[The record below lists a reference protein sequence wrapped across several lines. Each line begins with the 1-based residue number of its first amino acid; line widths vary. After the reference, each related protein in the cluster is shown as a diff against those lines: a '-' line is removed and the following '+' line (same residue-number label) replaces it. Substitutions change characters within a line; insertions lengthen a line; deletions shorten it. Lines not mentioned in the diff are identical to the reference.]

1 VPAAAAA
8 ATTTGTGTRTRL
20 SGPGGVAPPPG
31 FRNCFSMNQVSPHD
45 IVIAGGGTAGWMAAA
60 ALSRFLGRESHI
72 TLIESELIGTVGVGE
87 ATIPQIHLFVGG
99 LGIDE
104 ADIVRETKATYKLGI
119 EFDGWFEPGHRYMHA
134 FGIVGRAVGIIPF
147 RQLWHRA
154 RADGAAEE
162 FGHYYFNEVAARM
175 GRMAIPE
182 GQQGAHFGLV
192 HAYHFDASL
201 FAAFLRRYA
210 EDRGVVRIEGKIE
223 DVERDAETGD
233 VAALLLNGGRKIEG
247 GFFLDCTGFR
257 SLLLGQAL
265 GVGFRDWS
273 NYLPCDRAFAV
284 PCERSDAFR
293 PYTQSIARQAG
304 WQWRIPLQH
313 RTGNGHVYCSSFIS
327 DDEAAS
333 ILLANLDGTPR
344 DDPRPLRFTAG
355 QREQVWSHNVVALGL
370 AAGFME
376 PLEST
381 SIHLI
386 QTSIARLLTFLP
398 QGSPGPAARDKFN
411 RLTASEW
418 EHIRDFLT
426 LHYKANRRVGEPFWD
441 QCRAMPIPDTLA
453 AKIALF
459 EEAGILVREAD
470 ELFTEEGWGQ
480 VMIGQGLE
488 PRSFSPLTAA
498 IPKDELAEYL
508 AKLADSYRRAAAALP
523 THAQFVDSMVARP
536 ARAPRVTA

>member
-1 VPAAAAA
+1 MSEADP
-8 ATTTGTGTRTRL
+8 L
-20 SGPGGVAPPPG
+20 
-31 FRNCFSMNQVSPHD
+31 N

-60 ALSRFLGRESHI
+60 TLSRFLPREAQV
-72 TLIESELIGTVGVGE
+72 TLVESEAIGIVGVGE

-99 LGIDE
+99 LGLHE
-104 ADIVRETKATYKLGI
+104 ADILRETKATYKLGI
-119 EFDGWFEPGHRYMHA
+119 EFDGWLEPGHCYMHA
-134 FGIVGRAVGIIPF
+134 FGIVGRAVGVVPF

-154 RADGAAEE
+154 RAAGIAEE

-182 GQQGAHFGLV
+182 GQQNPMLGLV

-201 FAAFLRRYA
+201 FAAYLRGYA
-210 EDRGVVRIEGKIE
+210 EQRGVTRVEGKIE
-223 DVERDAETGD
+223 SVERNPETGD
-233 VAALLLNGGRKIEG
+233 IAALLLDSERRVEG
-247 GFFLDCTGFR
+247 SFFLDCTGFR
-257 SLLLGQAL
+257 SLLLGQTL
-265 GVGFRDWS
+265 GVPFHDWS
-273 NYLPCDRAFAV
+273 NFLPCDRAFAV
-284 PCERSDAFR
+284 PSARNEAFR

-313 RTGNGHVYCSSFIS
+313 RTGNGHVYCSSFIG

-333 ILLANLDGTPR
+333 ILLANLDGEQL

-355 QREQVWSHNVVALGL
+355 QRAEALSHNCLALGL

-386 QTSIARLLTFLP
+386 QTSIARLLKFLP
-398 QGSPGPAARDKFN
+398 QQTVGQAARDKFN
-411 RLTASEW
+411 KLTASEW
-418 EHIRDFLT
+418 ERIRDFLI

-441 QCRAMPIPDTLA
+441 QCREMPIPSSLA
-453 AKIALF
+453 EKIALF
-459 EEAGILVREAD
+459 EEAAIITREED

-488 PRSFSPLTAA
+488 PRSFSPLAEA
-498 IPKDELAEYL
+498 IPQDELAAYL
-508 AKLADSYRRAAAALP
+508 AKIADTYRRAAEALP
-523 THAQFVDSMVARP
+523 THAEFVDSMIRRSP
-536 ARAPRVTA
+536 TQARASAS